1 MALNFSIALNVWHGV
16 CGFVCTCGWYGLL
29 MHCVMA
35 LAWWCIA
42 RAFSAFN
49 HYFIAMRQHHTADF
63 ICCLHLNET
72 AKSQMRNKH
81 KMDGHQSAT
90 PNASSWI
97 LLQDVID
104 TLPQPCHHFAPTVV
118 PPDPFMLQRLLRRQA
133 LWWIKLQ
140 QHPDQRLENGKA
152 SGSSE
157 KREEKCIDNYLYDI
171 MLPPT
176 SMEVENDHF
185 TKESALR
192 QIHFPLGPAFA
203 SSEMCL
209 QSSPFTTPASSKCQS
224 QRSWKCNLLKV
235 VTMTNM
241 AYYFP
246 PIKVQQLTNWPPK
259 LLMLKSEV
267 STLDLL
273 EDLHSR
279 KNCGNL
285 PLIHFVALR
294 KFLNTV
300 QFTLFLASWSVFP

>member
-1 MALNFSIALNVWHGV
+1 MSPFRPHGCPTWSIHAAAPAPPSGV
-16 CGFVCTCGWYGLL
+16 
-29 MHCVMA
+29 VMDQT
-35 LAWWCIA
+35 
-42 RAFSAFN
+42 S
-49 HYFIAMRQHHTADF
+49 TASWSTPGKWKSIRKF
-63 ICCLHLNET
+63 RKKEKKNEY
-72 AKSQMRNKH
+72 
-81 KMDGHQSAT
+81 
-90 PNASSWI
+90 I
-97 LLQDVID
+97 Y
-104 TLPQPCHHFAPTVV
+104 
-118 PPDPFMLQRLLRRQA
+118 
-133 LWWIKLQ
+133 
-140 QHPDQRLENGKA
+140 
-152 SGSSE
+152 
-157 KREEKCIDNYLYDI
+157 NYLYDI

-192 QIHFPLGPAFA
+192 LPLGPAFA

-246 PIKVQQLTNWPPK
+246 LKVQQLTSWPPK

-294 KFLNTV
+294 TFLNTV

>member
-1 MALNFSIALNVWHGV
+1 MSSPWTRVYSEEMPGRFGRPPAPCEAAPVGHGTDTDMVNLHWWIPWTPCFGPSGMASNTPSSADGCVYQMALNFSIALNVWHGV

-133 LWWIKLQ
+133 L
-140 QHPDQRLENGKA
+140 
-152 SGSSE
+152 
-157 KREEKCIDNYLYDI
+157 
-171 MLPPT
+171 
-176 SMEVENDHF
+176 
-185 TKESALR
+185 
-192 QIHFPLGPAFA
+192 
-203 SSEMCL
+203 
-209 QSSPFTTPASSKCQS
+209 
-224 QRSWKCNLLKV
+224 
-235 VTMTNM
+235 
-241 AYYFP
+241 
-246 PIKVQQLTNWPPK
+246 
-259 LLMLKSEV
+259 
-267 STLDLL
+267 
-273 EDLHSR
+273 
-279 KNCGNL
+279 
-285 PLIHFVALR
+285 
-294 KFLNTV
+294 
-300 QFTLFLASWSVFP
+300 